1 MKDFIPCMVL
11 AVLYLF
17 FYHVLALEA
26 REIPTNFLHRQV
38 VKNIDIKVSRSS
50 FLSFFLSG
58 RASLLEHVTKFISL
72 HFHAI
77 FLFFFHNRKFFLTD
91 LLPCTCA

>member
-26 REIPTNFLHRQV
+26 REVPKDSLHRQV
-38 VKNIDIKVSRSS
+38 VKNIDINVSRSS
-50 FLSFFLSG
+50 FLSF
-58 RASLLEHVTKFISL
+58 
-72 HFHAI
+72 
-77 FLFFFHNRKFFLTD
+77 
-91 LLPCTCA
+91 LPGT